1 MRRLLPILFVLLF
14 VVTSCVPLPP
24 RPSVVTPPAAT
35 ATTPPSTPA
44 PTPPPTATP
53 LSAEPAAAAPVDLTE
68 RLPLDSAIRT
78 GKLDNGLTYYIRQN
92 AEPAKRAELW
102 LAVNA
107 GSVMEEDNQKGL
119 AHFLEHMLFKGTQ
132 RFPSQALLDFLQS
145 IGMKFGPDIN
155 AYTSFDETV
164 YTLQI
169 PTDKEADFSKAFD
182 VLQDWAGAATL
193 SPQDFDKERG
203 VIVEEWRLRDKTASG
218 RMQDK
223 IVPMLLGDS
232 KYAQRL
238 PIGDMEIVRNAP
250 VDTLR
255 SFYQTWYRPDLMAVI
270 AVGDLDVDKTETLI
284 RERFSKLPK
293 ADTKA
298 APRPNFDVPARAGTS
313 ALVVKDPE
321 NPFTSVSVY
330 QSRPSRTL
338 ETVGDYQ
345 DMLLDYLVSI
355 MLNQRYAEV
364 AQQADAPFLQAEAGD
379 DNLVRPTDIYGL
391 SAVVKEDKALA
402 GLEAL

>member
-1 MRRLLPILFVLLF
+1 M
-14 VVTSCVPLPP
+14 
-24 RPSVVTPPAAT
+24 PASTAT
-35 ATTPPSTPA
+35 ALPA
-44 PTPPPTATP
+44 PTVIPPTAIPTAGEPTVVPPTATP
-53 LSAEPAAAAPVDLTE
+53 IADKPTAAPPTAAPTPNNPSAAAPVDLNE

-107 GSVMEEDNQKGL
+107 GSVMEDDDQKGL
-119 AHFLEHMLFKGTQ
+119 AHFLEHMLFNGTQ

-232 KYAQRL
+232 QYAKRL

-250 VDTLR
+250 VDALR
-255 SFYQTWYRPDLMAVI
+255 SFYQKWYRPDLMAVI
-270 AVGDLDVDKTETLI
+270 AVGDLDVDKTEAMI

-293 ADTKA
+293 ADAKA
-298 APRPNFDVPARAGTS
+298 AAAADVRCACASGHERAR
-313 ALVVKDPE
+313 
-321 NPFTSVSVY
+321 
-330 QSRPSRTL
+330 R
-338 ETVGDYQ
+338 
-345 DMLLDYLVSI
+345 
-355 MLNQRYAEV
+355 QR
-364 AQQADAPFLQAEAGD
+364 
-379 DNLVRPTDIYGL
+379 
-391 SAVVKEDKALA
+391 S
-402 GLEAL
+402 

>member
-1 MRRLLPILFVLLF
+1 M
-14 VVTSCVPLPP
+14 
-24 RPSVVTPPAAT
+24 
-35 ATTPPSTPA
+35 
-44 PTPPPTATP
+44 
-53 LSAEPAAAAPVDLTE
+53 
-68 RLPLDSAIRT
+68 PLDSAIRT

-232 KYAQRL
+232 QYATRL
-238 PIGDMEIVRNAP
+238 PIGDMEIIRNAP
-250 VDTLR
+250 VDALR
-255 SFYQTWYRPDLMAVI
+255 SFYEKWYRPDLMAVI
-270 AVGDLDVDKTETLI
+270 AVGDFDVDKTEALI
-284 RERFSKLPK
+284 RERFSKLPQ
-293 ADTKA
+293 
-298 APRPNFDVPARAGTS
+298 G
-313 ALVVKDPE
+313 
-321 NPFTSVSVY
+321 
-330 QSRPSRTL
+330 
-338 ETVGDYQ
+338 
-345 DMLLDYLVSI
+345 
-355 MLNQRYAEV
+355 
-364 AQQADAPFLQAEAGD
+364 
-379 DNLVRPTDIYGL
+379 
-391 SAVVKEDKALA
+391 
-402 GLEAL
+402 

>member
-53 LSAEPAAAAPVDLTE
+53 LSAEPTAAATVDLTE

-107 GSVMEEDNQKGL
+107 GSVMEDDNQKGL

-169 PTDKEADFSKAFD
+169 PTDKEADFSKALD

-193 SPQDFDKERG
+193 SPQDFDKRA
-203 VIVEEWRLRDKTASG
+203 RRYRR
-218 RMQDK
+218 RMALTGQDC
-223 IVPMLLGDS
+223 
-232 KYAQRL
+232 
-238 PIGDMEIVRNAP
+238 VR
-250 VDTLR
+250 
-255 SFYQTWYRPDLMAVI
+255 SH
-270 AVGDLDVDKTETLI
+270 
-284 RERFSKLPK
+284 
-293 ADTKA
+293 
-298 APRPNFDVPARAGTS
+298 AG
-313 ALVVKDPE
+313 
-321 NPFTSVSVY
+321 
-330 QSRPSRTL
+330 
-338 ETVGDYQ
+338 
-345 DMLLDYLVSI
+345 
-355 MLNQRYAEV
+355 
-364 AQQADAPFLQAEAGD
+364 
-379 DNLVRPTDIYGL
+379 
-391 SAVVKEDKALA
+391 
-402 GLEAL
+402 